1 MENRWRGEGGLTGW
15 GVRLLGYAICN
26 FWLRCECADG
36 NFEAVRFNGFLVG
49 PVNGRFAESVAG
61 QSIRLSGVPGYWTA
75 PFLLDTF
82 VVYY

>member
-1 MENRWRGEGGLTGW
+1 ME
-15 GVRLLGYAICN
+15 YAIRN
-26 FWLRCECADG
+26 FGLRFWRPVG
-36 NFEAVRFNGFLVG
+36 KFEAVRFHGFLVR

-61 QSIRLSGVPGYWTA
+61 KSLRLSGVPGYWTA